1 MNSLNLVSLYGKR
14 VLVRVDFNVPLD
26 KHLSVTDTS
35 RIAAALPTIKKII
48 ADGGKAI
55 IISHLGRPKNGFEK
69 KFSLKNIV
77 GPFSKLLGSA
87 VKFSGGCIDEATVSA
102 IKKMKNGDVILL
114 ENLRFYLEEKNGDLG
129 FAKKLAALADVYI
142 NDAFGTSHRSHA
154 STAIVA
160 KFFPNNKY
168 IGFLLEQEIKCLEE
182 ALNQP
187 KRPLTAIIGGA
198 KITGKIDVIKSLF
211 NRVDNLIIGGGM
223 AYTFVKATGGE
234 VGKSLVEEEKLEL
247 AKQLI
252 EEANKRGVNL
262 LLPKDSVNASEF
274 KNDAIINT
282 SDISTINKDYMG
294 LDIGAKS
301 IVKFSKIIVSSKT
314 IIWNGPM
321 GVFEMG
327 NFENGTKKIGEAV
340 CLATKNGAFSLVGG
354 GDSIAAIKKFNLFGK
369 TSYVSTG
376 GGAMLEY
383 LEGKKLPGI
392 TAILD

>member
-35 RIAAALPTIKKII
+35 RITAALPTIKKII

-69 KFSLKNIV
+69 KFSLKNII
-77 GPFSKLLGSA
+77 GPFSRLLGSA
-87 VKFSGGCIDEATVSA
+87 VTFSGGCIDEATVSA

-114 ENLRFYLEEKNGDLG
+114 ENLRFYSEEKNGDLG

-168 IGFLLEQEIKCLEE
+168 PGFLLEQEIKCLEE
-182 ALNQP
+182 VLNQP

-211 NRVDNLIIGGGM
+211 NRVDNLI
-223 AYTFVKATGGE
+223 
-234 VGKSLVEEEKLEL
+234 
-247 AKQLI
+247 
-252 EEANKRGVNL
+252 
-262 LLPKDSVNASEF
+262 
-274 KNDAIINT
+274 
-282 SDISTINKDYMG
+282 
-294 LDIGAKS
+294 
-301 IVKFSKIIVSSKT
+301 
-314 IIWNGPM
+314 
-321 GVFEMG
+321 
-327 NFENGTKKIGEAV
+327 
-340 CLATKNGAFSLVGG
+340 VGG
-354 GDSIAAIKKFNLFGK
+354 GSLPPINIDGK
-369 TSYVSTG
+369 MHHRPLNPGGHCHSWSSEPLNSGVYGTLGFSYQFIHRLTN
-376 GGAMLEY
+376 
-383 LEGKKLPGI
+383 
-392 TAILD
+392 